1 MKLLEG
7 FNYHDL
13 VGQVT
18 PIVSVDEYSAK
29 AGTDDEIVTLSF
41 IVKGQ
46 QASKDLVDWFERG
59 YEWILDA
66 QVSDGEYSLGK
77 NLVFVEMPRRTTV
90 PARIIELL
98 NDLDTLTDI
107 PLNEWTIKINDEDY
121 DPDLAQLKN
130 VLELSPHQY
139 RVDNEMELNEMREMA
154 GITTVNVN
162 AKPDSLLKDFLS
174 KAGL

>member
-1 MKLLEG
+1 MSETERDIIKVIK
-7 FNYHDL
+7 DM
-13 VGQVT
+13 
-18 PIVSVDEYSAK
+18 IVHIPETETK
-29 AGTDDEIVTLSF
+29 
-41 IVKGQ
+41 
-46 QASKDLVDWFERG
+46 
-59 YEWILDA
+59 
-66 QVSDGEYSLGK
+66 
-77 NLVFVEMPRRTTV
+77 
-90 PARIIELL
+90 LL

>member
-29 AGTDDEIVTLSF
+29 AGSDDEIVTLSF

-66 QVSDGEYSLGK
+66 QVSNGEYSLGK

-107 PLNEWTIKINDEDY
+107 PLTEWTIKIDDEDY
-121 DPDLAQLKN
+121 DPEVEQLKN

-154 GITTVNVN
+154 GINTVNVN
-162 AKPDSLLKDFLS
+162 EKPDSLLKDFLS

>member
-29 AGTDDEIVTLSF
+29 AGSDDEIVTLSF

-66 QVSDGEYSLGK
+66 QVSNGEYSLGK

-107 PLNEWTIKINDEDY
+107 PLTEWTIKIDDVDY
-121 DPDLAQLKN
+121 DPEVEQLKN

-154 GITTVNVN
+154 GINTVNVN
-162 AKPDSLLKDFLS
+162 EKPDSLLKDFLS

>member
-107 PLNEWTIKINDEDY
+107 PLNDWTIKINDEDY
-121 DPDLAQLKN
+121 DPDLDQLKN